1 VDNLFAGLLTSEAR
15 GTETAAWGAAEGPTL
30 ALGSPA
36 MAESEDDLFEG
47 LADFEVRFFRDLIRS
62 YAKLDLGMRGFFYHR
77 IKQVVK
83 EAIDLLRAER
93 ADTVS
98 TDGEGGAQN

>member
-1 VDNLFAGLLTSEAR
+1 MTDPQGLF
-15 GTETAAWGAAEGPTL
+15 
-30 ALGSPA
+30 
-36 MAESEDDLFEG
+36 DG

-83 EAIDLLRAER
+83 EAIELLRSEN
-93 ADTVS
+93 
-98 TDGEGGAQN
+98 GAAHSGDEN

>member
-1 VDNLFAGLLTSEAR
+1 MGRD
-15 GTETAAWGAAEGPTL
+15 
-30 ALGSPA
+30 
-36 MAESEDDLFEG
+36 ESGMFEG
-47 LADFEVRFFRDLIRS
+47 LAEFEVDFFRDLVRS

-93 ADTVS
+93 EPAPPAGKKPD
-98 TDGEGGAQN
+98 